1 MYPSTY
7 FEIFTRLNFRSRKL
21 RKFVTTCPLQLVNNA
36 ATQVEFFAGGTLEL
50 VLFGKSAQLLDKNF
64 PSNGVNFQKVPHS
77 RTRVKSC
84 HTLG

>member
-21 RKFVTTCPLQLVNNA
+21 QKFVTTCPLQLVNNA

-50 VLFGKSAQLLDKNF
+50 AN
-64 PSNGVNFQKVPHS
+64 
-77 RTRVKSC
+77 
-84 HTLG
+84 